1 MTGALWALVA
11 GLGFGVFQALNRRA
25 VQGMGVMVAT
35 FLQLLVSAVV
45 LAGISAATQDLGLL
59 LRAPA
64 VSLLQF
70 ALAGGLHF
78 LVGWTLLN
86 ASQKRIGAARTS
98 SLIATTPLF
107 GALAAALALQEIP
120 SWSSL
125 AAILLIVAG
134 VYVVNELRLRSRPD
148 EGQRSD
154 AITKPGAGW
163 PPLAYGLGASACWSL
178 SPIFIRQ
185 GLQGLPSPLLGVTV
199 GIGVSAAA
207 YAVLLAVRSR
217 KSSLGSVSLDSL
229 TFKLVAGLLVGLS
242 TWMRWVALDLA
253 PVALVL
259 AITLV
264 SVPVVNLLS
273 PLVVGRKVERV
284 TAQVWLGSGLVVSG
298 SLVLILHR

>member
-1 MTGALWALVA
+1 MTGALWALAA
-11 GLGFGVFQALNRRA
+11 GLGFGAFQTLNRRA

-59 LRAPA
+59 IRAPA
-64 VSLLQF
+64 LSLLQF
-70 ALAGGLHF
+70 AIAGALHF

-86 ASQKRIGAARTS
+86 ASQKRIGATRTS

-107 GALAAALALQEIP
+107 GAVTAALTLQEVP

-125 AAILLIVAG
+125 AAILIIVAG

-148 EGQRSD
+148 GGQRSD
-154 AITKPGAGW
+154 TDAKPDTGW
-163 PPLAYGLGASACWSL
+163 RSLGYGLAASACWSL
-178 SPIFIRQ
+178 SPTFIRQ

-199 GIGVSAAA
+199 GIGFSAAA
-207 YAVLLAVRSR
+207 YAILLAVRSR
-217 KSSLGSVSLDSL
+217 QASLGSVSLDSL
-229 TFKLVAGLLVGLS
+229 AFKLVAGLLVGLS
-242 TWMRWVALDLA
+242 TWMRWIALDLA

-273 PLVVGRKVERV
+273 PLVVGRKVEQV

>member
-1 MTGALWALVA
+1 MTGPLWALAA

-45 LAGISAATQDLGLL
+45 LAGISAATQDIGLL
-59 LRAPA
+59 IRAPA
-64 VSLLQF
+64 LSLLQF
-70 ALAGGLHF
+70 AIAGWLHF

-86 ASQKRIGAARTS
+86 ASQKSIGAARTS

-107 GALAAALALQEIP
+107 GAFAAALTLQEIP
-120 SWSSL
+120 SWTSL

-134 VYVVNELRLRSRPD
+134 VYVVNELRLRSRP
-148 EGQRSD
+148 EEIQRAD
-154 AITKPGAGW
+154 AGAKPNAGW
-163 PPLAYGLGASACWSL
+163 RGLGYGLAASACWSL
-178 SPIFIRQ
+178 SPTFIRR

-199 GIGVSAAA
+199 GIAVSAAA

-217 KSSLGSVSLDSL
+217 RGSLGSVSLDSL
-229 TFKLVAGLLVGLS
+229 AFKLAAAFLVGLS
-242 TWMRWVALDLA
+242 TWMRWLALDLA

-273 PLVVGRKVERV
+273 PLIVGRKVERV

>member
-11 GLGFGVFQALNRRA
+11 GLGFGVFQTLNRRA

-45 LAGISAATQDLGLL
+45 LAGVSAATQDLGLL
-59 LRAPA
+59 IRAPA

-70 ALAGGLHF
+70 VLAGCLHF

-107 GALAAALALQEIP
+107 GALAAAVTLQEIP
-120 SWSSL
+120 SWTSL

-134 VYVVNELRLRSRPD
+134 VFVVNELRLRTRPD
-148 EGQRSD
+148 EGQPSGV
-154 AITKPGAGW
+154 ITKPGPTW
-163 PPLAYGLGASACWSL
+163 PPLAYGLGASVCWSL

-185 GLQGLPSPLLGVTV
+185 GLQGLPSPLLGVTL

-217 KSSLGSVSLDSL
+217 LAPLGSVSLDSL
-229 TFKLVAGLLVGLS
+229 AFKLVAGLLVGLS